1 MKRIFTILSGVL
13 ITTILWAQVPEK
25 MSYQAVVRDAN
36 NSLVTSQTIGM
47 QISIL
52 AGNASGTAV
61 YVETQNSMS
70 NANGLVTLE
79 IGTGTIV
86 SGDYSTI
93 DWSGNTYYIKT
104 ETDPAGG
111 TNYTITGTSQLMS
124 VPYALHAKTADSIA
138 GGINFTETDPL
149 FKESLAFGITAL
161 DTAMWN
167 SHAVDT
173 DTQLDSAD
181 IANLGY
187 VAGAHFKDVDTIGAY
202 IAKINN
208 GAHSFFDI
216 SVTNEL
222 YNAVSKQQAIV
233 GVSKDNHNPIDTN
246 DTRAFMVHSD
256 EIRNLTKSV
265 VCEPGELTISVQNDS
280 LAAAN
285 KDPFQAVIQ
294 MNDASKRILIGNA
307 YDYPEKKNALLLI
320 PDATALY
327 YSPDDDA
334 TSRAL
339 VFSDAGLTIEKNDIE
354 KFRVDVDGNT
364 TVGEVLNLTPRSTAP
379 IGPSKGTVYF
389 NSTSNKLMVY
399 DGTIWQAC
407 W

>member
-1 MKRIFTILSGVL
+1 MKRIFTILSAVL

-25 MSYQAVVRDAN
+25 ISYQAVVRDAN

-52 AGNASGTAV
+52 AGSTSGAAV
-61 YVETQNSMS
+61 FVETHDPMS
-70 NANGLVTLE
+70 NTNGLVTLE
-79 IGTGTIV
+79 IGTGTII
-86 SGDYSTI
+86 SGDFSAI
-93 DWSGNTYYIKT
+93 DWSATTYFIKT

-111 TNYTITGTSQLMS
+111 ANYTISGTSQLMS
-124 VPYALHAKTADSIA
+124 VPYALHAKTADSIS
-138 GGINFTETDPL
+138 GGINFIETDPL
-149 FKESLAFGITAL
+149 FKESLAFGITAS
-161 DTAMWN
+161 DTAFWN
-167 SHAVDT
+167 SHTINT
-173 DTQLDSAD
+173 DTQLDSMDMAE
-181 IANLGY
+181 LGY
-187 VAGAHFKDVDTIGAY
+187 VAGAHFKDIDTTGAY
-202 IAKINN
+202 ISKINN
-208 GAHSFFDI
+208 GAHSFFDL

-222 YNAVSKQQAIV
+222 YNAATKQQAIV

-246 DTRAFMVHSD
+246 DTRAFMVHTD
-256 EIRNLTKSV
+256 ELRNLTKSV

-307 YDYPEKKNALLLI
+307 YDSPEKKNAI
-320 PDATALY
+320 VMMPDFTALY

-339 VFSDAGLTIEKNDIE
+339 SFSDGGLRMEKNDIE
-354 KFRVDVDGNT
+354 KFRVDMDGT
-364 TVGEVLNLTPRSTAP
+364 TTIGEVLNITPRSTAP
-379 IGPSKGTVYF
+379 ANPSKGTVYF

-399 DGTIWQAC
+399 DGTVWQAC